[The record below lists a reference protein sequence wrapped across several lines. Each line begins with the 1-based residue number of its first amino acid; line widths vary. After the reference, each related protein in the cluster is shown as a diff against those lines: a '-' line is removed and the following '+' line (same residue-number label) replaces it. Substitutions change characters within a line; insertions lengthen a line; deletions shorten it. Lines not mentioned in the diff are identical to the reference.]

1 MKLLQG
7 NYQLNIII
15 RALLLALI
23 LSGICLLVFPNP
35 KEYIYGLAFGTS
47 INVLNFKLMAITMER
62 AVHMP
67 QSRIKKYVM
76 GNYTIRYLIYGIM
89 LTVSAVAD
97 YINFFAAVVGIL
109 MVRIVIQSAVFYDLI
124 KDVFHRK
131 TKWVFEIHF
140 LKFIYKITN

>member
-1 MKLLQG
+1 MKILEG
-7 NYQLNIII
+7 NYQRNIII

-23 LSGICLLVFPNP
+23 LSGVCLIVFPNP

-47 INVLNFKLMAITMER
+47 INVLNFKLMAITMEK

-76 GNYTIRYLIYGIM
+76 GNYSVRYIIYGIM
-89 LTVSAVAD
+89 LSISAVAD

-109 MVRIVIQSAVFYDLI
+109 MVKIVILSAAFYDIILDALH
-124 KDVFHRK
+124 KK
-131 TKWVFEIHF
+131 TK
-140 LKFIYKITN
+140 

>member
-23 LSGICLLVFPNP
+23 LSGICLLIFPNP

-47 INVLNFKLMAITMER
+47 INVLNFKLMAITMEK

-67 QSRIKKYVM
+67 QSRIKKYIM
-76 GNYTIRYLIYGIM
+76 GNYSIRYLIYGIM
-89 LTVSAVAD
+89 LAISALAD

-109 MVRIVIQSAVFYDLI
+109 MIKIVIQSAVFYDLI
-124 KDVFHRK
+124 LDMFRK
-131 TKWVFEIHF
+131 KA
-140 LKFIYKITN
+140 K

>member
-131 TKWVFEIHF
+131 TK
-140 LKFIYKITN
+140 